1 MDSAQAA
8 GPLVDV
14 GALTHVYRPTTA
26 APVMAVRE
34 LYLQLMPG
42 ERMALTGRSGSGKT
56 TVLNILAGL
65 LVPTRGRVRVGP
77 YDLLRL
83 TRHERDEFR
92 RTAVGYVWQQP
103 EDGLWP
109 DLTAL
114 ENVLMPTAGAES
126 ARDRQEHALRLLDEL
141 RLTGLGHL
149 RPAQLTGA
157 DRRRLAVAV
166 ALANRPALLLADDPT
181 AELDERTGDEL
192 LGDLAAHARRLG
204 VAVVVA
210 AHAQDAL
217 RHVDRVVQLPGE
229 EAILGSGV

>member
-1 MDSAQAA
+1 
-8 GPLVDV
+8 
-14 GALTHVYRPTTA
+14 
-26 APVMAVRE
+26 MAVRE

-42 ERMALTGRSGSGKT
+42 ERMALTGPSGSGKT

-65 LVPTRGRVRVGP
+65 IVPSRGRVRVGP

-92 RTAVGYVWQQP
+92 RTAIGYVWQQP

-114 ENVLMPTAGAES
+114 GNVLMPASGTPGS
-126 ARDRQEHALRLLDEL
+126 PGDHQEHALRLLDEL

-157 DRRRLAVAV
+157 DRRRLALAV
-166 ALANRPALLLADDPT
+166 ALANRPAVLLADDPT

-192 LGDLAAHARRLG
+192 LADLAAQASRLG
-204 VAVVVA
+204 TAVVVA
-210 AHAQDAL
+210 VHAQNAL